1 MKQNR
6 IWQILRLALLML
18 VLIGCNTL
26 KKGESQNPQVVV
38 KTIVPEYKFPQI
50 PTLPYAVRY
59 WTEETPIEA
68 DYWIVPGSYLKA
80 LDAYF
85 EQITD
90 LELKYTIDKET
101 YNDN

>member
-1 MKQNR
+1 MKQSR
-6 IWQILRLALLML
+6 IWQRLLLVLLMI

-26 KKGESQNPQVVV
+26 KKGESQNPQAI
-38 KTIVPEYKFPQI
+38 KTVIPEYAFPEI

-59 WTEETPIEA
+59 WTDDVPMEA

-90 LELKYTIDKET
+90 LELKYEIDKET
-101 YNDN
+101 YNGN

>member
-1 MKQNR
+1 MKQSK
-6 IWQILRLALLML
+6 IWQILLLIL
-18 VLIGCNTL
+18 LIIVLTGCNTL
-26 KKGESQNPQVVV
+26 KKEENQKV
-38 KTIVPEYKFPQI
+38 KIVVPEYEFPQI

-59 WTEETPIEA
+59 WTENTPIEA

-90 LELKYTIDKET
+90 LELKYEIDVET
-101 YNDN
+101 YNGN

>member
-1 MKQNR
+1 MKQSK
-6 IWQILRLALLML
+6 IWQILLLVLLMI

-26 KKGESQNPQVVV
+26 KKGENQNQP
-38 KTIVPEYKFPQI
+38 KTVVPEYSFPEI
-50 PTLPYAVRY
+50 PTMPYAVRY
-59 WTEETPIEA
+59 WTDDVPMEA

-90 LELKYTIDKET
+90 LELKYAIDKET
-101 YNDN
+101 YNGN

>member
-1 MKQNR
+1 MKQSK
-6 IWQILRLALLML
+6 IWQILLLVLLMT

-26 KKGESQNPQVVV
+26 KKGEKQNPQIVV
-38 KTIVPEYKFPQI
+38 KTIVPEYEFPQI

-68 DYWIVPGSYLKA
+68 DYWIVPGSFLKA

-90 LELKYTIDKET
+90 LELKYEIDVET
-101 YNDN
+101 YNGN